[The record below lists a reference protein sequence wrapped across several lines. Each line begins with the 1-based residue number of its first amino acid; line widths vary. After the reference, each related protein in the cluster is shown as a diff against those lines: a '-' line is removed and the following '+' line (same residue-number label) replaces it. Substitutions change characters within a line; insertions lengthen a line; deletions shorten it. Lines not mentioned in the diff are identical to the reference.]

1 MAKLLLLQSEQLLQ
15 ILRFFSLTVLQLI
28 LGLRNLVLIII
39 VGLWLMGLGT
49 LNEVLVVL
57 HTWRVWWRHHLVLVF
72 LDLTDSELAIGVA
85 D

>member
-28 LGLRNLVLIII
+28 LGLRNLVLIVI
-39 VGLWLMGLGT
+39 VGLLLMGLGT

-57 HTWRVWWRHHLVLVF
+57 HTWRVWWRHHLALVF

>member
-28 LGLRNLVLIII
+28 LGLRNLVLIVI
-39 VGLWLMGLGT
+39 VGLLLMGLGT
-49 LNEVLVVL
+49 LNEVLVEL
-57 HTWRVWWRHHLVLVF
+57 HPWRVWWRHHLVLVF